1 MTNYIIYN
9 MNDGTYSY
17 TESEEFAFG
26 AVRSE
31 DLIVANVSDWDEDE
45 MARFSALS
53 FDKKV
58 AHLEGIELIDE
69 IKAELARRPL

>member
-9 MNDGTYSY
+9 LNDGTYSY
-17 TESEEFAFG
+17 TDSEAFALG
-26 AVRSE
+26 ALQSE
-31 DLIVANVSDWDEDE
+31 DLIVANVSDWDDDE
-45 MARFSALS
+45 MAKFDALS

-69 IKAELARRPL
+69 IKSELARRPL